1 MNKKILLLILLL
13 ISINVNAEVVKFDKC
28 IDGDTM
34 GVYIK
39 NEYKKVRFLSIN
51 APEIDHGDG
60 DGQYYGEESKNY
72 VCDKIKNAK
81 SIELEYDDKSDK
93 TDKYG
98 RVLAWVWVDGELLQK
113 DLVSNGYAEV
123 KYVYDNYKYSDELKE
138 LEKSAKEEKIGMWS
152 DFTET
157 VVKDED
163 KFENSGLLDLIAD
176 FISKIFDK
184 LFNLLGNML

>member
-1 MNKKILLLILLL
+1 MNKKILLLILLF

-51 APEIDHGDG
+51 APEIEHDNSKGE
-60 DGQYYGEESKNY
+60 YYGEESKDY
-72 VCDKIKNAK
+72 VCDKLKNAT

-138 LEKSAKEEKIGMWS
+138 LEKNAKEEKVGMWS

>member
-1 MNKKILLLILLL
+1 MNKKILLLILLF

-34 GVYIK
+34 GVYIN

-81 SIELEYDDKSDK
+81 TIELEYDDLSDK
-93 TDKYG
+93 EDKYG
-98 RVLAWVWVDGELLQK
+98 RVLAWIWVDGELLQK
-113 DLVSNGYAEV
+113 DLVRNGYAEV
-123 KYVYDNYKYSDELKE
+123 KYVYKNYKYSDELKE
-138 LEKSAKEEKIGMWS
+138 LEKSAKEEKLGMWS
-152 DFTET
+152 DSNE
-157 VVKDED
+157 KEESKED
-163 KFENSGLLDLIAD
+163 DFENSGLLDLIAD

>member
-81 SIELEYDDKSDK
+81 S
-93 TDKYG
+93 
-98 RVLAWVWVDGELLQK
+98 
-113 DLVSNGYAEV
+113 
-123 KYVYDNYKYSDELKE
+123 
-138 LEKSAKEEKIGMWS
+138 MMC
-152 DFTET
+152 
-157 VVKDED
+157 
-163 KFENSGLLDLIAD
+163 
-176 FISKIFDK
+176 
-184 LFNLLGNML
+184 NLLCCYGINWPV